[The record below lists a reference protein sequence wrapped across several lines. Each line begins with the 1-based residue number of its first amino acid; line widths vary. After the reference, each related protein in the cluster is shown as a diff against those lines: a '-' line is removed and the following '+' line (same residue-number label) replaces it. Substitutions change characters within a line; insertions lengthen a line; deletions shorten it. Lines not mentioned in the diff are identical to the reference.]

1 MPFNVGPINQ
11 GSSME
16 QPQQQMNEIQQLRQE
31 ITARLDKA
39 DQDRAAITERL
50 GQVSQ
55 AAPAGTPK
63 PGTGGKAG
71 EGTGTPLAERLQ
83 SGQVAEDPRGRTKY
97 EDAGVTD
104 ANQIKADENAAA
116 LANLDFSNV
125 GQGID
130 LSGGFDFSPGDFQ
143 VGSLGK

>member
-16 QPQQQMNEIQQLRQE
+16 QPQQQMSELNQLRQE

-39 DQDRAAITERL
+39 DQDRAAITEKL

-55 AAPAGTPK
+55 AAPAGTATS
-63 PGTGGKAG
+63 GTGGKAG
-71 EGTGTPLAERLQ
+71 GTTPATTPATTSPTQTEY
-83 SGQVAEDPRGRTKY
+83 T
-97 EDAGVTD
+97 DAGVTD

-116 LANLDFSNV
+116 LANLDFSNI

>member
-1 MPFNVGPINQ
+1 MPFKTGPIQN
-11 GSSME
+11 GSTME

-39 DQDRAAITERL
+39 DQDRAAITEKL

-55 AAPAGTPK
+55 AAPAGTTY
-63 PGTGGKAG
+63 GGAGGKAG
-71 EGTGTPLAERLQ
+71 GTTPAETAPVVTSPTQ
-83 SGQVAEDPRGRTKY
+83 TEYT
-97 EDAGVTD
+97 DAGVTD

-116 LANLDFSNV
+116 LANLDFSNI

-130 LSGGFDFSPGDFQ
+130 FSGGFDFSPGDFQ